1 MRTKI
6 QNVSSASKTTGTSLA
21 IQEQQKSKNKCT
33 LTCFWFI
40 DFNADTEPF
49 YIALI
54 SADFMQH
61 LLFDRYRCFH
71 PIYNAVRV
79 IRQGAALSLK
89 NDSCSN
95 IFPSTKDAIEE
106 KKSPP
111 PAPLGFRAKGKV
123 RQK

>member
-1 MRTKI
+1 MMFKCFENNGDLIGYTRATEIK
-6 QNVSSASKTTGTSLA
+6 
-21 IQEQQKSKNKCT
+21 EQMHTN
-33 LTCFWFI
+33 LFWFI
-40 DFNADTEPF
+40 DCNTDTEPF

-95 IFPSTKDAIEE
+95 IFPSPKDAIEQ

-111 PAPLGFRAKGKV
+111 HPLGI
-123 RQK
+123 